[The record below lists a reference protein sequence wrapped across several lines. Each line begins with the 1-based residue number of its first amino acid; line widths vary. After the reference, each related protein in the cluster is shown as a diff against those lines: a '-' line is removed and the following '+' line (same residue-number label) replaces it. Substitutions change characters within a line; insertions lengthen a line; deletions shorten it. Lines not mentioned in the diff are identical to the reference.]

1 MKQDKKHLQ
10 FKSNNVVVPTQSD
23 FEEEDVEVQLE
34 KVINR
39 MMDSSKDRVSYTL
52 QTDDYIDYI
61 IVVALVI
68 VAVGGFLMWR
78 KLQEQKQKILL

>member
-1 MKQDKKHLQ
+1 M
-10 FKSNNVVVPTQSD
+10 VVPTQSD

-78 KLQEQKQKILL
+78 KLQEQKQKILLWLIKEIKNLKS

>member
-1 MKQDKKHLQ
+1 
-10 FKSNNVVVPTQSD
+10 
-23 FEEEDVEVQLE
+23 
-34 KVINR
+34 

-78 KLQEQKQKILL
+78 KLQEQKQKILLWLIKEIKNLKSLLLIVLLILINFYLFTGVLIL

>member
-1 MKQDKKHLQ
+1 M
-10 FKSNNVVVPTQSD
+10 VVPTQSD